1 MHGVKDSQ
9 IWNTYIWTSLWDKFL
24 FFLNVQIIWELDLVW
39 LSISHD
45 DSGFRSDWFLDKVII
60 DCPSLGKSWTFP
72 CNRWLAKGKDD
83 GKIERELFPQNL
95 ETEEYT
101 PCKNWT
107 YMLLDDLYNALLF
120 LLSTFIEIYMYCHFS
135 ALSLYLFLVTLRYD
149 NITCQCIF
157 FQWSWNQ

>member
-107 YMLLDDLYNALLF
+107 Y
-120 LLSTFIEIYMYCHFS
+120 LLSFFNLVHSLKFTCTVISVPLVYIYF
-135 ALSLYLFLVTLRYD
+135 
-149 NITCQCIF
+149 
-157 FQWSWNQ
+157 W

>member
-9 IWNTYIWTSLWDKFL
+9 ILNTYIWTSLWDKFL
-24 FFLNVQIIWELDLVW
+24 FFLNVQIFWELDLVW

-107 YMLLDDLYNALLF
+107 YLLLDDLYNALLF
-120 LLSTFIEIYMYCHFS
+120 LLSTGVHSLKSTCTVISVPLVYIYF
-135 ALSLYLFLVTLRYD
+135 
-149 NITCQCIF
+149 
-157 FQWSWNQ
+157 W

>member
-24 FFLNVQIIWELDLVW
+24 FFFNVQIIWELDLVW

-107 YMLLDDLYNALLF
+107 YLLLDDLYNALLF
-120 LLSTFIEIYMYCHFS
+120 YLVHSLKFTCTVISVPLVYIYF
-135 ALSLYLFLVTLRYD
+135 
-149 NITCQCIF
+149 
-157 FQWSWNQ
+157 W

>member
-1 MHGVKDSQ
+1 M
-9 IWNTYIWTSLWDKFL
+9 
-24 FFLNVQIIWELDLVW
+24 IISPAF
-39 LSISHD
+39 SISHD

-101 PCKNWT
+101 PCKNHT
-107 YMLLDDLYNALLF
+107 CITVQYCDVHVNTKISF
-120 LLSTFIEIYMYCHFS
+120 LRCAAMFFS
-135 ALSLYLFLVTLRYD
+135 PNR
-149 NITCQCIF
+149 
-157 FQWSWNQ
+157 